1 VSVSTSASRLLAR
14 ALRRSAPGMTRA
26 VVSTLLDPERR
37 RAVAE
42 AVARF
47 EQGMAPVV
55 SRSASRHPLA
65 PAAVRIER
73 SRVRKR
79 NSDAEQ
85 VAVTMWFGEGPA
97 LPSAGG
103 RLGRGAVRVGA
114 GVLSAAAVAAATT
127 LASRLAERPAAARLG
142 AGAARARLA
151 EGSADGGRLAEEA
164 PTPRLPA
171 PGDQP
176 AH

>member
-1 VSVSTSASRLLAR
+1 MSVSTSASRLLAR
-14 ALRRSAPGMTRA
+14 ALRRSAPAVTRA
-26 VVSTLLDPERR
+26 VVSTMLDPERR

-42 AVARF
+42 ALARF
-47 EQGMAPVV
+47 EQGVAPVV
-55 SRSASRHPLA
+55 SRSAQRHPMA
-65 PAAVRIER
+65 PAAVRVER
-73 SRVRKR
+73 SRVRGR

-127 LASRLAERPAAARLG
+127 LVSRLAERPAGGRLG
-142 AGAARARLA
+142 ARVESARLA
-151 EGSADGGRLAEEA
+151 GPAGGRERLGGGASA
-164 PTPRLPA
+164 PRLPA
-171 PGDQP
+171 PGDP
-176 AH
+176 GAE